1 MTDKTRIKIAAAVTA
16 LFLAGISI
24 VGLAARSD
32 SPQKTAVTDA
42 AAPAV
47 QAPTTAKSSVA
58 SSTPAWVEDD
68 GYENEAESLSDEQ
81 EGYDAERYGE
91 REDHD

>member
-16 LFLAGISI
+16 LFLAGIST

-32 SPQKTAVTDA
+32 SPQKTAVSHA

-47 QAPTTAKSSVA
+47 QPPATAKSVA
-58 SSTPAWVEDD
+58 SSMPSSTEDEGD
-68 GYENEAESLSDEQ
+68 ENEAESSSDKQ
-81 EGYDAERYGE
+81 EGYYGE